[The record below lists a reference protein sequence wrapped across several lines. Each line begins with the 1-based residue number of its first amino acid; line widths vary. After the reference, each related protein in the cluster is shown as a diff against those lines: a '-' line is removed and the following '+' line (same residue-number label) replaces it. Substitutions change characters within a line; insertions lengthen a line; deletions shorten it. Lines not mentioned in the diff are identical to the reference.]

1 MSVIICILVFRGD
14 AEGPRDVAESGGTNL
29 EKLGMKRTS
38 ATLYSLLSAC
48 IFFFGK
54 YVVWFGMVLSSTVHG
69 LFCVLWVCLVHALVD
84 KTRRNQ
90 QVGTLM
96 VLVFF

>member
-29 EKLGMKRTS
+29 
-38 ATLYSLLSAC
+38 
-48 IFFFGK
+48 
-54 YVVWFGMVLSSTVHG
+54 TVHG

-96 VLVFF
+96 VLVFFD